1 MGLILPQVPDG
12 DPELVGDRGDVERE
26 LPLLVEPDEVY
37 LRQVGDLQQRGSQ
50 ILRIF
55 AFLSF
60 LTQEEKSMG
69 VKSAIRGGRR
79 RLGGAPWAGR
89 RAGTAAS
96 ARSATAAGTSS
107 LWSARRP

>member
-1 MGLILPQVPDG
+1 M
-12 DPELVGDRGDVERE
+12 
-26 LPLLVEPDEVY
+26 
-37 LRQVGDLQQRGSQ
+37 
-50 ILRIF
+50 LRIF

-107 LWSARRP
+107 LAKKKEKKNHAVCVRW